1 MYIPETTVFAAA
13 EHHTSTDT
21 LAWVYVPDTLSALA
35 LDAYESLND
44 AMPMISEQA
53 NRERLDKLPT
63 IGRVNHPVEE
73 AQRFASDWSEVR
85 PDGAWLKMHHL

>member
-1 MYIPETTVFAAA
+1 MWACGGASSGFNALAMICNRPNVRQGLNKQACIFRDNCFAAA

-44 AMPMISEQA
+44 AMPMI
-53 NRERLDKLPT
+53 
-63 IGRVNHPVEE
+63 
-73 AQRFASDWSEVR
+73 
-85 PDGAWLKMHHL
+85 

>member
-1 MYIPETTVFAAA
+1 MC
-13 EHHTSTDT
+13 S
-21 LAWVYVPDTLSALA
+21 TLSALA

-53 NRERLDKLPT
+53 NSKRLDKLPT

-73 AQRFASDWSEVR
+73 AQRFASDWSKEYVQN
-85 PDGAWLKMHHL
+85 GAFSKMHHL